1 MGVYQIIILIDLL
14 KIKRINSIMLEML
27 DRSWTPSPADLAKE
41 RKFIEKEIREI
52 GENDI
57 RKLVDVAIEF
67 RKNSYAPYS
76 NYNVGAGLLT
86 TNGKTFGG
94 CNNEYVAYSPTDHAE
109 GVAIAKAVSEGV
121 WKKDRKFIKAVAVV
135 HDGDSGPCGEC
146 LQRIVEHADNCL
158 IITANPKGDIAR
170 ITSLKAIFPYNF
182 NPSHLGR

>member
-1 MGVYQIIILIDLL
+1 
-14 KIKRINSIMLEML
+14 MLEML

-41 RKFIEKEIREI
+41 RKFIEAEVREI
-52 GENDI
+52 GVNEI
-57 RKLVDVAIEF
+57 HKLVDVAIEF

-76 NYNVGAGLLT
+76 NYNVGASLLT
-86 TNGKTFGG
+86 TDGKTFGG

-109 GVAIAKAVSEGV
+109 GTAITKANSEGAS
-121 WKKDRKFIKAVAVV
+121 KENRKFIKAIAVV
-135 HDGDSGPCGEC
+135 HEGDSGPCGEC

-158 IITANPKGDIAR
+158 IITADPTGEIKR